1 MSFSFSVSQKNQKV
15 AWQADLAVYPALA
28 DTKMLSEIR
37 KVFLMISLVALMAL
51 KLGLGNQ

>member
-1 MSFSFSVSQKNQKV
+1 MP
-15 AWQADLAVYPALA
+15 ADPAVYPALA
-28 DTKMLSEIR
+28 EAKMFSEIR